1 MPAIITDTF
10 DYDDIV
16 RVLDLDEAFMHHQ
29 IDALQ
34 PKYWRIVIKTKP
46 KGLKIFAPV
55 MVSGNRGI
63 DYMIYM
69 LSRDWQIT
77 KKQRLLDY
85 MCFGV
90 YRQTDGFHLVGFM
103 YLDSNPLAKP
113 EKAFFTPHFFD
124 RYKER
129 TGLPM
134 DMPKM
139 EVMKDWIMKNLHLN
153 SDAQGNEKYPDGI
166 FCVYPSGVAL
176 GRELPDGN
184 SEMKTLSMQD
194 IADRATVTR
203 LTVSKVEHGDP
214 TVSMGIYARVLYA
227 LNLGNDIT
235 LLAADDALGR
245 QLQDAELLRRRKE

>member
-1 MPAIITDTF
+1 MSAIITDTF
-10 DYDDIV
+10 GYSDIV
-16 RVLDLDEAFMHHQ
+16 RVLDLDDAFVHHQ

-34 PKYWRIVIKTKP
+34 PKYWRAVIKTKP
-46 KGLKIFAPV
+46 KGLKIFQPV

-85 MCFGV
+85 MYFGV
-90 YRQTDGFHLVGFM
+90 YRQTDGFHLVGFA
-103 YLDSNPLAKP
+103 YLDSNPLAKA
-113 EKAFFTPHFFD
+113 EKVFFTPHFFD
-124 RYKER
+124 RYRER

-139 EVMKDWIMKNLHLN
+139 EVMKDWIKKNQHLN
-153 SDAQGNEKYPDGI
+153 SDVQGSEKYPDGI

-184 SEMKTLSMQD
+184 SEMRTFVTYDMLRGEQVEKSENQSRAEKIQEEEGIRNCKELV
-194 IADRATVTR
+194 DRLVKR
-203 LTVSKVEHGDP
+203 GMHL
-214 TVSMGIYARVLYA
+214 
-227 LNLGNDIT
+227 
-235 LLAADDALGR
+235 
-245 QLQDAELLRRRKE
+245 

>member
-16 RVLDLDEAFMHHQ
+16 RALDLDEAFVHHQ

-46 KGLKIFAPV
+46 K
-55 MVSGNRGI
+55 
-63 DYMIYM
+63 
-69 LSRDWQIT
+69 
-77 KKQRLLDY
+77 
-85 MCFGV
+85 
-90 YRQTDGFHLVGFM
+90 GFM

-166 FCVYPSGVAL
+166 FCAYPSGVAL

-184 SEMKTLSMQD
+184 SEMKTFITYDML
-194 IADRATVTR
+194 RENKLR
-203 LTVSKVEHGDP
+203 KVK
-214 TVSMGIYARVLYA
+214 TK
-227 LNLGNDIT
+227 
-235 LLAADDALGR
+235 
-245 QLQDAELLRRRKE
+245 AELPKCRKRKVSETIKR

>member
-16 RVLDLDEAFMHHQ
+16 RVLDLDEAFVHHQ

-34 PKYWRIVIKTKP
+34 PKYWRVVIKTKP

-85 MCFGV
+85 MYFGV

-103 YLDSNPLAKP
+103 YLDSNPLATP

-124 RYKER
+124 RY
-129 TGLPM
+129 
-134 DMPKM
+134 
-139 EVMKDWIMKNLHLN
+139 
-153 SDAQGNEKYPDGI
+153 
-166 FCVYPSGVAL
+166 
-176 GRELPDGN
+176 
-184 SEMKTLSMQD
+184 
-194 IADRATVTR
+194 
-203 LTVSKVEHGDP
+203 
-214 TVSMGIYARVLYA
+214 RVL
-227 LNLGNDIT
+227 
-235 LLAADDALGR
+235 
-245 QLQDAELLRRRKE
+245 

>member
-1 MPAIITDTF
+1 MPAIITDSF

-16 RVLDLDEAFMHHQ
+16 RVLDLDEAFVHHQ

-34 PKYWRIVIKTKP
+34 PKYWRVVIKTKP
-46 KGLKIFAPV
+46 QGLKIFAPV

-139 EVMKDWIMKNLHLN
+139 DVMKDWIMKMLIF
-153 SDAQGNEKYPDGI
+153 SD
-166 FCVYPSGVAL
+166 FRFL
-176 GRELPDGN
+176 LPH
-184 SEMKTLSMQD
+184 S
-194 IADRATVTR
+194 
-203 LTVSKVEHGDP
+203 SK
-214 TVSMGIYARVLYA
+214 
-227 LNLGNDIT
+227 N
-235 LLAADDALGR
+235 
-245 QLQDAELLRRRKE
+245 

>member
-46 KGLKIFAPV
+46 K
-55 MVSGNRGI
+55 
-63 DYMIYM
+63 
-69 LSRDWQIT
+69 
-77 KKQRLLDY
+77 
-85 MCFGV
+85 
-90 YRQTDGFHLVGFM
+90 GFM

-153 SDAQGNEKYPDGI
+153 LR
-166 FCVYPSGVAL
+166 C
-176 GRELPDGN
+176 
-184 SEMKTLSMQD
+184 
-194 IADRATVTR
+194 
-203 LTVSKVEHGDP
+203 
-214 TVSMGIYARVLYA
+214 AR
-227 LNLGNDIT
+227 
-235 LLAADDALGR
+235 
-245 QLQDAELLRRRKE
+245 Q

>member
-16 RVLDLDEAFMHHQ
+16 RVLDLDEAFVHHQ

-85 MCFGV
+85 MYFGV

-124 RYKER
+124 RYRER
-129 TGLPM
+129 TDLPM

-166 FCVYPSGVAL
+166 FCAYHTNCQRLILQKSGNPSRSSTNISLVV
-176 GRELPDGN
+176 EF
-184 SEMKTLSMQD
+184 
-194 IADRATVTR
+194 R
-203 LTVSKVEHGDP
+203 L
-214 TVSMGIYARVLYA
+214 L
-227 LNLGNDIT
+227 LGNM
-235 LLAADDALGR
+235 LLYLLMALMHKR
-245 QLQDAELLRRRKE
+245 EK

>member
-16 RVLDLDEAFMHHQ
+16 RVLDLDEAFVHHQ

-34 PKYWRIVIKTKP
+34 PKYWRVVIKTKP
-46 KGLKIFAPV
+46 LGLKIFAPV

-63 DYMIYM
+63 DYLIYM

-85 MCFGV
+85 MYFGV

-124 RYKER
+124 RYRER

-134 DMPKM
+134 DMHS
-139 EVMKDWIMKNLHLN
+139 I
-153 SDAQGNEKYPDGI
+153 SDI
-166 FCVYPSGVAL
+166 
-176 GRELPDGN
+176 
-184 SEMKTLSMQD
+184 
-194 IADRATVTR
+194 
-203 LTVSKVEHGDP
+203 
-214 TVSMGIYARVLYA
+214 
-227 LNLGNDIT
+227 
-235 LLAADDALGR
+235 LL
-245 QLQDAELLRRRKE
+245 LQER

>member
-1 MPAIITDTF
+1 MPAIISDTF

-16 RVLDLDEAFMHHQ
+16 RVLDHDEAFVHHQ

-85 MCFGV
+85 MYFGV

-129 TGLPM
+129 T
-134 DMPKM
+134 
-139 EVMKDWIMKNLHLN
+139 NLHLN

-184 SEMKTLSMQD
+184 SEMKTFVTYDMLRGEQIKKGENQS
-194 IADRATVTR
+194 RAA
-203 LTVSKVEHGDP
+203 KVQEEEGFRNCKELVDKL
-214 TVSMGIYARVLYA
+214 VKYGIH
-227 LNLGNDIT
+227 I
-235 LLAADDALGR
+235 
-245 QLQDAELLRRRKE
+245 

>member
-1 MPAIITDTF
+1 MPAIITDSF

-16 RVLDLDEAFMHHQ
+16 RVLDLDEAFVHHQ

-34 PKYWRIVIKTKP
+34 PKYWRVVIKTKP
-46 KGLKIFAPV
+46 QGLKIFAPV

-85 MCFGV
+85 MYFGV

-139 EVMKDWIMKNLHLN
+139 EVMKDLIMKNLHLN
-153 SDAQGNEKYPDGI
+153 SERNTEGYLPTADVVFLDEIWKAGPAIQNTLLTVINEKLFRNGDTE
-166 FCVYPSGVAL
+166 VH
-176 GRELPDGN
+176 LPL
-184 SEMKTLSMQD
+184 KL
-194 IADRATVTR
+194 
-203 LTVSKVEHGDP
+203 
-214 TVSMGIYARVLYA
+214 
-227 LNLGNDIT
+227 
-235 LLAADDALGR
+235 LLAASNLGVKIVKTFHS
-245 QLQDAELLRRRKE
+245 AKGKYHF